1 MKLTK
6 PDDLFSSKGDTKA
19 ALAQMARAFSCV
31 RAHLR
36 SNPVGDG
43 ARVIGPDENAIKCSK
58 VPAAACGM
66 LTLVGARELFVET
79 QNCVPATM
87 QSKFPIRSQGD
98 SYGTLIPGLPE
109 DLAKICVAL
118 VPRRYFPVMGAVS
131 KRWMEFIESNEFI
144 AVRKEVR
151 RLEEQIY
158 VLITGAGGKGPCWE
172 VLGSLEHKNRILPS
186 MPGLTKAG
194 FGVVVLDGKLFVMAG
209 YVVDY
214 GNEYVSDEVYQ
225 YDARL
230 NRWAALAKM
239 NVARRDFA
247 CAELNGSIYVAG
259 GFGSDGDGLSSVE
272 VYDSQRNKWTIIES
286 LRRPRWGSFACSFNG
301 KLYIMGG
308 RSSFTI
314 GNSRFIDVYDPNLHS
329 WTEIKK
335 GCVMVTSHAVIDKR
349 LFCIEWKNQRSLAIF
364 NPSDNSWQ
372 KILVPL
378 TGSSS
383 TQFSLGVLDG
393 KLLLFSQE
401 EEPEYQT
408 LMYDPTAPAGSEWN
422 TAMLKPSGL
431 CLCSVTI
438 EG

>member
-1 MKLTK
+1 
-6 PDDLFSSKGDTKA
+6 
-19 ALAQMARAFSCV
+19 MAV
-31 RAHLR
+31 
-36 SNPVGDG
+36 
-43 ARVIGPDENAIKCSK
+43 
-58 VPAAACGM
+58 
-66 LTLVGARELFVET
+66 LTLVGARERFVKAQT
-79 QNCVPATM
+79 SLPATM
-87 QSKFPIRSQGD
+87 QLKFPTRTQGD
-98 SYGTLIPGLPE
+98 SYGALIPGLPE
-109 DLAKICVAL
+109 DLAKVCLAL
-118 VPRRYFPVMGAVS
+118 VPRSYFPVMGAVS
-131 KRWMEFIESNEFI
+131 KRWMSFIGSKEFI
-144 AVRKEVR
+144 AVRKEVG
-151 RLEEQIY
+151 RLEELIY
-158 VLITGAGGKGPCWE
+158 ALITGDGGKGPCWE
-172 VLGSLEHKNRILPS
+172 VLGSLEQQNRMLPP

-194 FGVVVLDGKLFVMAG
+194 FSVVVLDGKLLVMAG

-214 GNEYVSDEVYQ
+214 GKECVSDEVYQ

-247 CAELNGSIYVAG
+247 CAEVNGAVYVAG

-272 VYDSQRNKWTIIES
+272 VYDPQRNKWTIIES

-314 GNSRFIDVYDPNLHS
+314 GNSRFIDVYDPILHS

-364 NPSDNSWQ
+364 NPSDSSWQ

-378 TGSSS
+378 TGSS
-383 TQFSLGVLDG
+383 TTLFSLGVLDG

-401 EEPEYQT
+401 EEPGYQT
-408 LMYDPTAPAGSEWN
+408 LMYDPTAPAGYEWH
-422 TAMLKPSGL
+422 TSTLKPSGL

-438 EG
+438 ES